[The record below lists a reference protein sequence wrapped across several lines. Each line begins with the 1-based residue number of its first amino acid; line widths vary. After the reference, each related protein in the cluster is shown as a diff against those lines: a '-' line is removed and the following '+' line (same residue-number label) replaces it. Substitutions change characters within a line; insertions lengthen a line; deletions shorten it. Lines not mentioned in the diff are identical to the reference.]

1 MLLYHCTLT
10 FHDNLFYE
18 TRTLGRLYETGRILH
33 NIALCYALGF
43 ASTGYFHRDDVPQY
57 EQELAPVNNAGV
69 YVTPAQGLD
78 VRYVV
83 HTFKLGDERSAVMM
97 ERSNV
102 NIPSYGR
109 AKEIGIGSRFAFGV
123 LSEQPLPFPR
133 WIRMGL
139 WLSKARL
146 TANEADPIQLNLIEA
161 RNERERARTV
171 SIYPLNPTDLPDTAA
186 LRLFDLVS
194 MRPSSLVENALI
206 ESDQWWHGTL
216 PDGRDVYLPVGLQH
230 RAAVGSR

>member
-1 MLLYHCTLT
+1 MLLYRCTLT

-43 ASTGYFHRDDVPQY
+43 ATTSYFHRDDVPQY
-57 EQELAPVNNAGV
+57 EQELAGLNEAGV
-69 YVTPAQGLD
+69 YVTPASGID
-78 VRYVV
+78 IRYVV

-97 ERSNV
+97 ERSNA
-102 NIPSYGR
+102 NIPTYGR

-123 LSEQPLPFPR
+123 LSEQPLALPH

-139 WLSKARL
+139 WLSKARI
-146 TANEADPIQLNLIEA
+146 EVDQDDPLPLRLVEVQND
-161 RNERERARTV
+161 RERARTI
-171 SIYPLNPTDLPDTAA
+171 SNYPMNPTDLPDSVT

-194 MRPSSLVENALI
+194 MRPTSLVENALI
-206 ESDQWWHGTL
+206 EADRWWYGAV
-216 PDGRDVYLPVGLQH
+216 PNGRDVYLPTGLQH
-230 RAAVGSR
+230 RVAVEKR